1 MLCKAED
8 LLNLAKYFLI
18 ESLLNQIL
26 SPHKYNC
33 SSKDII
39 TGVFLWIYL
48 SKNIFSLLNFTEN
61 VRTSLM
67 LRMRSRMF
75 CKIDVLKNSAKF
87 TDNCTQKNILAP
99 AQRFS
104 WEFFKNFRNFF
115 YGTPLS
121 DCFLFQ
127 FNLRT
132 VLKHFCFRTNQ
143 YSFNIP
149 AFSGY
154 IKIPVPQSLVTFFT

>member
-1 MLCKAED
+1 MLFKTED
-8 LLNLAKYFLI
+8 LLNLTKYFLM
-18 ESLLNQIL
+18 ESLLNKIL

-39 TGVFLWIYL
+39 TGVFLWMYL
-48 SKNIFSLLNFTEN
+48 SKNIFSLLDFTEN
-61 VRTSLM
+61 VRISLI

-75 CKIDVLKNSAKF
+75 YKIDVLENSAKF
-87 TDNCTQKNILAP
+87 TDNHPHQNILAP

-104 WEFFKNFRNFF
+104 WEFFENFRNFF

-127 FNLRT
+127 FNLLT

-149 AFSGY
+149 AFPGY
-154 IKIPVPQSLVTFFT
+154 IKIPVPRSLVTFFT